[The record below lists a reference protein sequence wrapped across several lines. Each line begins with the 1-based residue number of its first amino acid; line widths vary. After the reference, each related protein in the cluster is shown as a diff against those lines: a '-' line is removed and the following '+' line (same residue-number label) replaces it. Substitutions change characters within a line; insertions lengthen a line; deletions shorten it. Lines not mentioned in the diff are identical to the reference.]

1 VVALQQRFADGDEQ
15 ALAEAYQRYAK
26 LVWTVARRT
35 LGDSDEADD
44 VTQQVFVSA
53 WRSHSTYRP
62 AAGTLSGWLLAITR
76 RRVADRYE
84 SRARQMRVVEQVAR
98 TTDLDPVHSPIDAAT
113 DRVLIADEIAAL
125 DQPQRRIIELAFFE
139 DLTHQQIASATGLP
153 LGTVKSHIRRSLS
166 RLRQRLEVDHAAHR

>member
-1 VVALQQRFADGDEQ
+1 VVALQERFADGDEQ

-62 AAGTLSGWLLAITR
+62 ASGTLSGWLLAITR